1 MVFEKGRINP
11 NPTEKEKKKKSLLE
25 GVIVRIPFFF
35 LSDKTRFEA
44 V

>member
-11 NPTEKEKKKKSLLE
+11 NPTEKEKKSLLE